1 VGWDSITAVSAAVA
15 EVSGDFRLRTTED
28 GSEYLEVPEGSGSS
42 LGGADG
48 ISNATF
54 HLECSAPTD
63 ITLMGLVWA
72 PDGDSNSVY
81 LALDCGASRT
91 WDLGAAEVGYGE
103 GWVTDGGGPQTTFSN
118 VSAGTHTVTVMK
130 REDGV
135 RLMALGFSE
144 ATPCIW
150 QEGESAGVRM
160 SRLARGVQDAHARGR
175 HAGAWGK
182 PSPAIGLRPA

>member
-1 VGWDSITAVSAAVA
+1 
-15 EVSGDFRLRTTED
+15 
-28 GSEYLEVPEGSGSS
+28 
-42 LGGADG
+42 
-48 ISNATF
+48 
-54 HLECSAPTD
+54 
-63 ITLMGLVWA
+63 M
-72 PDGDSNSVY
+72 
-81 LALDCGASRT
+81 
-91 WDLGAAEVGYGE
+91 
-103 GWVTDGGGPQTTFSN
+103 
-118 VSAGTHTVTVMK
+118 SAGTHTVTVMK

-160 SRLARGVQDAHARGR
+160 SRLARGVQDAHACGR